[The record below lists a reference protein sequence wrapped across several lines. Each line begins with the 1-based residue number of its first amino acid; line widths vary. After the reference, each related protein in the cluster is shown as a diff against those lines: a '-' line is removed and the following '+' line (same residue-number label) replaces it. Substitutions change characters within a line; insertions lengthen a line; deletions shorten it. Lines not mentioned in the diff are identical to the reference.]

1 MKKYLATMAVTALAG
16 AISASAF
23 AFEIGERSAK
33 FYNETLNTANHNF
46 HMVVVQKIDMSEIMS
61 ADAYQQLKPA
71 QRVRYNR
78 FEYNETSA
86 LSAERQT
93 TFDGY
98 GRVVKDVN
106 SFARGNQWYSVDYVN
121 KTYDRLPE
129 LPGMVKSIKDLF
141 TPYFAD
147 NMPEGGFD
155 EFTGYDYDR
164 RYKADKEMYFYFE
177 KDTDV
182 LKGYEISSNPR
193 YNIVELSEEVD
204 VEKAFALPPEDF
216 RRQANEAMRA
226 FATKLVNK
234 TGDAGA
240 VKSKKKK

>member
-1 MKKYLATMAVTALAG
+1 MKKYWATLALTALAG
-16 AISASAF
+16 ALSANAL
-23 AFEIGERSAK
+23 AFEIGQRSAK
-33 FYNETLNTANHNF
+33 FYNETLNTAEHNL
-46 HMVVVQKIDMSEIMS
+46 HMVVVQKIDMSEILS

-78 FEYNETSA
+78 YEYNETSA
-86 LSAERQT
+86 LCAERQT

-106 SFARGNQWYSVDYVN
+106 SFAKGNQWYSVDYVN

-129 LPGMVKSIKDLF
+129 LPGMVKSVRDVF

-155 EFTGYDYDR
+155 DFTGYDYDR

-177 KDTDV
+177 KDTDQ

-193 YNIVELSEEVD
+193 YNIVELNENVN

-234 TGDAGA
+234 TSNATP
-240 VKSKKKK
+240 VKTKKKK